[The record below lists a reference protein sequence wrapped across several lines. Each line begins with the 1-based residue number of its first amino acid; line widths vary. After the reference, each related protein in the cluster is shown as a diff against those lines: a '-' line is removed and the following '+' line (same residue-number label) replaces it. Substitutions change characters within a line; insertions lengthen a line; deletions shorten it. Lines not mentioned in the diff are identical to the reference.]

1 MNYSKE
7 NIEMSKRL
15 IESKE
20 IIEKSRK
27 NKKDFTRN
35 RKITPKE
42 LIYYNLNRKGLTSKM
57 EIEEFI
63 DICNIKEISNPGFL
77 KQREKLNPE
86 VIEYLNNESMKLFYN
101 KYKKEVKTYKGYVI
115 VAEDGSD
122 FEIPNT
128 RKTRKEF
135 ESKNSRISKENIA
148 RAHVSTTYDILNKY
162 IITTTVDRYRAS
174 ELEMMRINL
183 KKAKELV
190 GDFKIIRIM
199 DRGYGSIP
207 DYYYSNKGNDKFI
220 TRIASNDLI
229 QYRRKMLTND
239 EEIEIA
245 HDYGRTSKYK
255 EKYPE
260 VYNYFMERKTIK
272 VRLVNIE
279 LKTGEIETLVTN
291 LSQEEITTKEMYELY
306 GMRWGIET
314 NYHYLKE
321 SMKITNITSSK
332 RDIILQDILSTI
344 YVFNMLQGIQNDLEP
359 KIEQKKY
366 KNKMKININMATGYI
381 KKYLIYILLE
391 DDVKKRSELMNILN
405 NKILKHIVPIRPNRI
420 YEHKKHTV
428 DNRYS
433 INKRKAY

>member
-1 MNYSKE
+1 MNYSKN

-15 IESKE
+15 IKSDE

-27 NKKDFTRN
+27 KKEDFTRN

-63 DICNIKEISNPGFL
+63 DICNIEEISNPGFL

-86 VIEYLNNESMKLFYN
+86 VIEFLNEMSMKLFYN
-101 KYKKEVKTYKGYVI
+101 DYKNEVKTYKGYVI

-135 ESKNSRISKENIA
+135 ESKNARANKENIA

-162 IITTTVDRYRAS
+162 VITTTIDRYRAS
-174 ELEMMRINL
+174 ELEMMRKNL
-183 KKAKELV
+183 EKAKKLV
-190 GDFKIIRIM
+190 GNFKIIRIM

-207 DYYYSNKGNDKFI
+207 DYYYSNKKNDKFI
-220 TRIASNDLI
+220 TRIASNDLV
-229 QYRRKMLTND
+229 QYRKKMLTND
-239 EEIEIA
+239 EEVIID
-245 HDYGRTSKYK
+245 HDYRRTSKYK

-260 VYNYFMERKTIK
+260 VYKHFMERKTINI
-272 VRLVNIE
+272 RIVNLE
-279 LKTGEIETLVTN
+279 LKTGEVETIVTN
-291 LSQEEITTKEMYELY
+291 LSQEEFSTEEIYKLY

-332 RDIILQDILSTI
+332 KDIIMQDILSTI
-344 YVFNMLQGIQNDLEP
+344 YVFNMLQAIQNDLEV
-359 KIEQKKY
+359 KIEQEKY

-391 DDVKKRSELMNILN
+391 DDSKKRSKMFNILN
-405 NKILKHIVPIRPNRI
+405 NKILKHIVPIRPNRT
-420 YEHKKHTV
+420 YKHARHTI

>member
-1 MNYSKE
+1 MNYSKA

-15 IESKE
+15 IESDE

-27 NKKDFTRN
+27 KKEDFTRN
-35 RKITPKE
+35 RKVTPKE

-63 DICNIKEISNPGFL
+63 DICNIKEISSPGFL

-86 VIEYLNNESMKLFYN
+86 VIEYLNEESMKLFYN
-101 KYKKEVKTYKGYVI
+101 EYKNEVKTYKGYII

-135 ESKNSRISKENIA
+135 ESKNSRSSKENIA

-162 IITTTVDRYRAS
+162 VTSTTIDRYRAS
-174 ELEMMRINL
+174 ELEMMRKNL
-183 KKAKELV
+183 TKTKKLV
-190 GDFKIIRIM
+190 GKFKIIRIM

-207 DYYYSNKGNDKFI
+207 DYYYSNKENDKFI
-220 TRIASNDLI
+220 TRIASNDLV

-239 EEIEIA
+239 EEIIID
-245 HDYGRTSKYK
+245 HDYRRTSKYK

-260 VYNYFMERKTIK
+260 VYKYFMERKTIK
-272 VRLVNIE
+272 VRIVNVE
-279 LKTGEIETLVTN
+279 LITGEIETLVTN
-291 LSQEEITTKEMYELY
+291 LSQEEFTTEEIYKLY

-332 RDIILQDILSTI
+332 KDIIKQDILSTI
-344 YVFNMLQGIQNDLEP
+344 YVFNMLQAIQNDLEG
-359 KIEQKKY
+359 KIEQEKY

-381 KKYLIYILLE
+381 KKYLIYVLLE
-391 DDVKKRSELMNILN
+391 ENSKKRSELLNILN
-405 NKILKHIVPIRPNRI
+405 NKILKHIVPIRPNRT
-420 YEHKKHTV
+420 YEHTKHTI
-428 DNRYS
+428 DNRHS